1 MPVTIRGG
9 VVQLT
14 PVTTSTTATRNY
26 FNSLPPALAS
36 VQTGLA
42 IFALFVIARFCAAR
56 LYLWLRQLRGANSP
70 DPTRTSI
77 LPHHHYQPQ
86 TSRPVWAMDDKDRM
100 TAMPTEESNVG
111 VEDFRDE
118 KAPAKKLVIDPNWTN
133 TAFGGGDSMPRP
145 LMARP
150 PPAPPLT
157 PPELST
163 AVFTF
168 EDRPRPGDDSFMR
181 QPNPD
186 YMSSTSSSVLPSS
199 ASSPSIPRRRSY
211 NKTLPIGIPTP
222 QTSSGLSD
230 IADLTFS
237 PSSYPPTSPLL
248 PPAPP
253 TTGSQEIDVK
263 GEIIGVLDGGGAG
276 WTRHTR
282 VYGGGVCLACEASG
296 GDHGGFY
303 GATVRPE
310 EMR

>member
-14 PVTTSTTATRNY
+14 PVAITSMTATRSY
-26 FNSLPPALAS
+26 FNSPPSALAS

-42 IFALFVIARFCAAR
+42 ILHSSSSPF
-56 LYLWLRQLRGANSP
+56 RGANRP
-70 DPTRTSI
+70 NPTRTSI

-86 TSRPVWAMDDKDRM
+86 ISRPVSAMDEKDRM
-100 TAMPTEESNVG
+100 PAMTTEDENPS
-111 VEDFRDE
+111 VEGFRDE
-118 KAPAKKLVIDPNWTN
+118 KALAKKLVIDPNWTN
-133 TAFGGGDSMPRP
+133 PAFGGGDSMPRP

-163 AVFTF
+163 SVFTF

-186 YMSSTSSSVLPSS
+186 YMSSTMGSILPSS
-199 ASSPSIPRRRSY
+199 VSSPSIPRRRSY
-211 NKTLPIGIPTP
+211 KKTLPIGVPVP
-222 QTSSGLSD
+222 QTSSRASD
-230 IADLTFS
+230 PADLAFS

-253 TTGSQEIDVK
+253 TAGALEIDVR

-282 VYGGGVCLACEASG
+282 VYGVGVCLACEASG
-296 GDHGGFY
+296 GNHGGGFY
-303 GATVRPE
+303 GATARPK